1 MRNLVLLTMKGRIK
15 MSELSDVIYKRV
27 TELCSLGDK
36 LVEEEKYS
44 DAIRKYFE
52 ALDLL
57 PKPETGWE
65 ASTWILT
72 AIGDTNF
79 IMGNYEAG
87 RDNLVSVMHCPGA
100 IGNPFIH
107 MRLGQC
113 RYELGEY
120 EKAADEL
127 ARAFLIEGEDIFKDE
142 DKKYLDFVKSKLQ
155 EPKGGWNEDKN
166 EKSWWKFW

>member
-1 MRNLVLLTMKGRIK
+1 
-15 MSELSDVIYKRV
+15 MSHLPEKIYKEI
-27 TELCSLGDK
+27 TNLCSLGDG
-36 LVEEEKYS
+36 LVEEQKYS
-44 DAIRKYFE
+44 QALNKYFE

-57 PKPETGWE
+57 PQPETEWE

-79 IMGNYEAG
+79 IMKNYEVG
-87 RDNLVSVMHCPGA
+87 RDNLASAMHCPGA

-120 EKAADEL
+120 EKAADEF
-127 ARAFLIEGEDIFKDE
+127 ARAFLLEGEEIFKAE
-142 DKKYLDFVKSKLQ
+142 DKKYLNFVKSKLS
-155 EPKGGWNEDKN
+155 EPNGGWDEKK
-166 EKSWWKFW
+166 KSWWKFW

>member
-1 MRNLVLLTMKGRIK
+1 
-15 MSELSDVIYKRV
+15 MSDLPKKIY
-27 TELCSLGDK
+27 EQIINLCSLGDG
-36 LVEEEKYS
+36 LVEEERYS
-44 DAIRKYFE
+44 EALNKYFS

-57 PKPETGWE
+57 PPPETQWE
-65 ASTWILT
+65 ASTWILA

-79 IMGNYEAG
+79 IMRNYEAG
-87 RDNLVSVMHCPGA
+87 RDNLICAMHCPGA

-127 ARAFLIEGEDIFKDE
+127 ARAFLIEGEEIFKDE
-142 DKKYLDFVKSKLQ
+142 DKKYLDFVKSKLI
-155 EPKGGWNEDKN
+155 EPSGGWNEK
-166 EKSWWKFW
+166 KSW